1 MIRFISKLDAF
12 QSFICLFLHFLI
24 AVVFFLMSLTFF
36 NEFRIHFEHF
46 IVDDLREY
54 GTLSFLITHSATLYQ
69 YLVPSLRQHT
79 SPPSSPRLCCKQ
91 RIIPSLK
98 SRRSKYTGTKT
109 NKTKFTTI
117 KPTAS
122 KHIIFWTGSIWQV
135 LECFTYLDEQ
145 LSVPSSYSQLAIMG
159 TLFPLL

>member
-1 MIRFISKLDAF
+1 MIWFISWMHF

-24 AVVFFLMSLTFF
+24 AVVFFLMSLTFL

-54 GTLSFLITHSATLYQ
+54 GTPLHCSFLITHSATLYQ
-69 YLVPSLRQHT
+69 YIVPSLRQHT
-79 SPPSSPRLCCKQ
+79 LPRLCCKQ
-91 RIIPSLK
+91 RITPSLK

-122 KHIIFWTGSIWQV
+122 KYIIFGLAPFGRFQNV
-135 LECFTYLDEQ
+135 LHTWMN
-145 LSVPSSYSQLAIMG
+145 S
-159 TLFPLL
+159 